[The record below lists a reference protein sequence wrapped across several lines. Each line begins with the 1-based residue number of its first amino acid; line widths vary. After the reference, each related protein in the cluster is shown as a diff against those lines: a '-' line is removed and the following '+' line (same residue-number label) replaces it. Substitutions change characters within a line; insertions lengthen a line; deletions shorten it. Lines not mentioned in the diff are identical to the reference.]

1 MAHALHDPVRHN
13 AWATTQI
20 LEFCRGLD
28 EQTLNV
34 TVPGT
39 YGTIIATLRHIIYC
53 EIDFLD
59 RLLGRSPTDPWQLGE
74 TTGLDALM
82 ERGAVLATDWEVFL
96 ASDVDSE
103 RPLQPDEGTNTIP
116 AGIVIAVV
124 LYHGSEHRGQIC
136 TEGAGSGRAD
146 DRDGECNGVSPVPRR
161 DCERHLSGGHSLA
174 GQCRSL
180 HALEGRA
187 YRSANT
193 SLRTPLA
200 PCWSR
205 G

>member
-13 AWATTQI
+13 SWATRQI
-20 LEFCRGLD
+20 LEFCRGRG
-28 EQTLNV
+28 EQTLNA

-59 RLLGRSPTDPWQLGE
+59 RLLGREPSDPWQLGE
-74 TTGLDALM
+74 TTGLVALT
-82 ERGAVLATDWEVFL
+82 EHAARLATDWEVFL

-103 RPLQPDEGTNTIP
+103 RPLPPDEGTNTIP

-136 TEGAGSGRAD
+136 TILGALGHEPPDLTPWAYAFASGRM
-146 DRDGECNGVSPVPRR
+146 RE
-161 DCERHLSGGHSLA
+161 
-174 GQCRSL
+174 
-180 HALEGRA
+180 
-187 YRSANT
+187 
-193 SLRTPLA
+193 
-200 PCWSR
+200 
-205 G
+205 

>member
-28 EQTLNV
+28 EQTLNA

-59 RLLGRSPTDPWQLGE
+59 RLLGREPSDPWQLGE
-74 TTGLDALM
+74 TTGLDMLM
-82 ERGAVLATDWEVFL
+82 EHAAQLATDWEVFL

-136 TEGAGSGRAD
+136 TILGALGHEPPDLTPWAYAFASGRI
-146 DRDGECNGVSPVPRR
+146 RE
-161 DCERHLSGGHSLA
+161 
-174 GQCRSL
+174 
-180 HALEGRA
+180 
-187 YRSANT
+187 
-193 SLRTPLA
+193 
-200 PCWSR
+200 
-205 G
+205 

>member
-1 MAHALHDPVRHN
+1 MAHALHDSVRHN

-20 LEFCRGLD
+20 LELCRGLD
-28 EQTLNV
+28 EQTLNAS
-34 TVPGT
+34 VPGT

-59 RLLGRSPTDPWQLGE
+59 RLLGREPRDPWQLGE
-74 TTGLDALM
+74 TTGLDVLM
-82 ERGAVLATDWEVFL
+82 EHAALLAADWEVFL

-136 TEGAGSGRAD
+136 TILGALDHEPPDLTPWAYAFASGRIQ
-146 DRDGECNGVSPVPRR
+146 E
-161 DCERHLSGGHSLA
+161 
-174 GQCRSL
+174 
-180 HALEGRA
+180 
-187 YRSANT
+187 
-193 SLRTPLA
+193 
-200 PCWSR
+200 
-205 G
+205 

>member
-20 LEFCRGLD
+20 LGFCRRLD
-28 EQTLNV
+28 EQTMNA

-53 EIDFLD
+53 EIDSLD
-59 RLLGRSPTDPWQLGE
+59 RLLGREPTDPWQQLGE
-74 TTGLDALM
+74 TAGID
-82 ERGAVLATDWEVFL
+82 VLIEHATLLAANWEVFL

-103 RPLQPDEGTNTIP
+103 RPLPPEEGTITIP

-136 TEGAGSGRAD
+136 TILGALGHTPPDLTPWAYAFASGRI
-146 DRDGECNGVSPVPRR
+146 RE
-161 DCERHLSGGHSLA
+161 
-174 GQCRSL
+174 
-180 HALEGRA
+180 
-187 YRSANT
+187 
-193 SLRTPLA
+193 
-200 PCWSR
+200 
-205 G
+205 